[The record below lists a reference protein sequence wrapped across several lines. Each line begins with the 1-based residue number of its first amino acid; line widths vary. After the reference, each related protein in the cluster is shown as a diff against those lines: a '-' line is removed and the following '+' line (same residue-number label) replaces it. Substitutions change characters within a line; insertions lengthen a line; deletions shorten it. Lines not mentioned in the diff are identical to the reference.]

1 MVWLLTLEIEEG
13 KWGNEGQRRKKKSAM
28 MS

>member
-13 KWGNEGQRRKKKSAM
+13 NEGQRRKKKRAM